1 MKRLILIFYL
11 ASMSLPTHSQTFEEW
26 WKQKDT
32 QKKYLAEQ
40 IVALKAYGAVLKE
53 GYEVASKGLGL
64 VHTIQNGDYIQHE
77 TYFSSFSAVNPQVKN
92 HPQAKETVA
101 LYSKIRQLTLQI
113 PSRLFLEN
121 RFTDSEEKTIRH
133 VLQSI
138 ANDCDQMLLGL
149 QTLFEKDQLSLSDS
163 ERITQ
168 LGEIH
173 ARMQEAHSYTVQF
186 YQNCQNLSLSRENE
200 SRAIEK
206 RKLLHFPNQD

>member
-11 ASMSLPTHSQTFEEW
+11 ASISLPSHAQTWNEW

-40 IVALKAYGAVLKE
+40 LIALKAYGAVLKE

-64 VHTIQNGDYIQHE
+64 VHTIQNGDYAQHE

-92 HPQAKETVA
+92 HPQAMETVA
-101 LYSKIRQLTLQI
+101 LYSKTRQLTLQI

-121 RFTDSEEKTIRH
+121 RFTASEEKTIRH

-138 ANDCDQMLLGL
+138 ATDCDDILAEL
-149 QTLFEKDQLSLSDS
+149 QTLLEKDHLNLSDSDRMDQLS
-163 ERITQ
+163 Q
-168 LGEIH
+168 IH
-173 ARMQEAHSYTVQF
+173 EQMQEAHSYTIRF
-186 YQNCQNLSLSRENE
+186 YQNCHNLSLSRQHE
-200 SRAIEK
+200 SRAIEHQK
-206 RKLLHFPNQD
+206 SLFLPFQD

>member
-11 ASMSLPTHSQTFEEW
+11 ASISLPSHAQTWNEW

-64 VHTIQNGDYIQHE
+64 VHTIQNGDYAQHE
-77 TYFSSFSAVNPQVKN
+77 TYFNSFSAVNTQLKK
-92 HPQAKETVA
+92 HPDAEKTIT
-101 LYSKIRQLTLQI
+101 LYSKTRQLTLQI
-113 PSRLFLEN
+113 PSRLFLKN
-121 RFTDSEEKTIRH
+121 QFKASEENIIRH

-138 ANDCDQMLLGL
+138 AKDCDQLLLEL
-149 QTLFEKDQLSLSDS
+149 QTLLEKDQLNLSDS
-163 ERITQ
+163 ERMVQ
-168 LGEIH
+168 LNEIH
-173 ARMQEAHSYTVQF
+173 EQMQEAYGYTIRF
-186 YQNCQNLSLSRENE
+186 YQSCQNLSLSRENE